1 MIHMKHV
8 RRREL
13 ISSSLSFTYTHTHT
27 LTHTHTYVT
36 PYMHTHTY
44 AHAIDATKI
53 DLKKKIKEM
62 TQRVRV
68 LAAKPNLR
76 T

>member
-1 MIHMKHV
+1 MLEEESRFPQVSH
-8 RRREL
+8 
-13 ISSSLSFTYTHTHT
+13 SLTYTHTHS
-27 LTHTHTYVT
+27 HTHTYVT
-36 PYMHTHTY
+36 PYMLIHTY

-68 LAAKPNLR
+68 LAAKPNLI
-76 T
+76 